1 MTRLST
7 FLLAC
12 FCTTSLQAQPWAQ
25 LVKDVC
31 PGACNTLA
39 ASYHTYNGKAY
50 FLAEDNTSG
59 AELWVSDGTTAGTQ
73 MLMNINPDPVT
84 TNTGHS
90 SPLDFT
96 NFNGLMLFTAQ
107 ASDAAPRTPW
117 VSDGTPGGTV
127 QLSTIEILDQFSPDE
142 SSFFMPGPGFAC
154 FFAKNALT
162 NATELWATDGTPGG
176 TQMLQ
181 QVPNASA
188 GNSGFTV
195 FNNKLYIAVKDEM
208 EMWITDGT
216 PSGTTQAIIPY
227 PANQLFVYNNMIFFY
242 GGNGMLSATDGS
254 VWGSS
259 MGIAQMGQLGDPTR
273 FRTIKAAGSKLFAV
287 DDKLWVSDGTPNGKK
302 QINTPYPISST
313 TLPVVLDGNLYF
325 TVRKGVQNC
334 IAVSD
339 GTEQGTYL
347 LDTTIAVI
355 NNASGSNRDLFSFQ
369 TNVYFEGRNV
379 TARTPGGIP
388 ILGKSSLYTVGISS
402 PIKKVADITTATTR
416 LETAII
422 GNELLLSANDSISGV
437 ELWKLTDFP
446 VSVATSAGTGS
457 HISLYPNP
465 AQDHIAL
472 QLPDN
477 RTVSYQITNLY
488 GQVLQQGQVAGR
500 QPIEIAALLQG
511 VYFMAI
517 SGTNGA
523 ISTKQ
528 FVKQ

>member
-1 MTRLST
+1 MTRLYT
-7 FLLAC
+7 LLLASI
-12 FCTTSLQAQPWAQ
+12 CTTQLQAQPWAQ
-25 LVKDVC
+25 LVKDAC
-31 PGACNTLA
+31 PGSCSTLSA
-39 ASYHTYNGKAY
+39 GYHTYNGKVYYLNDDASVG
-50 FLAEDNTSG
+50 T
-59 AELWVSDGTTAGTQ
+59 ELWVSDGTATGTQ
-73 MLMNINPDPVT
+73 MFMDINPDPT
-84 TNTGHS
+84 TSSTGHS

-117 VSDGTPGGTV
+117 VSDGTPTGTV
-127 QLSTIEILDQFSPDE
+127 QLSTIEVVDNFSEDE
-142 SSFFMPGPGFAC
+142 FSFFMPGPGFAC

-162 NATELWATDGTPGG
+162 NATELWRTDGTPGG

-181 QVPNASA
+181 QVPNASS
-188 GNSGFTV
+188 GNSGFAV

-216 PSGTTQAIIPY
+216 PSGTVQAIIPY
-227 PANQLFVYNNMIFFY
+227 PAHQPFVLNNMLFFY
-242 GGNGMLSATDGS
+242 GGNGMLSATTGT
-254 VWGSS
+254 VFGSS

-273 FRTIKAAGSKLFAV
+273 FRTIKPAGSKLFAV
-287 DDKLWVSDGTPNGKK
+287 DDKLWVSDGTPNGR
-302 QINTPYPISST
+302 QLVITPHPINTI

-325 TVRKGVQNC
+325 TVKKGAQNC
-334 IAVSD
+334 VAVSD
-339 GTEQGTYL
+339 GTDQGTYL
-347 LDTTIAVI
+347 LDTTVAVI
-355 NNASGSNRDLFSFQ
+355 NNANGSNRDLFTFQ
-369 TNVYFEGRNV
+369 GKVYFEGRNV
-379 TARTPGGIP
+379 TGRTPGGIP
-388 ILGKSSLYTVGISS
+388 LLGKSALYTVGLTS

-416 LETAII
+416 LETAIL

-446 VSVATSAGTGS
+446 VSVASSAGTGS

-477 RTVSYQITNLY
+477 STVSYQITNLY
-488 GQVLQQGQVAGR
+488 GQVLQQGNVAGR
-500 QPIEIAALLQG
+500 QSIGITALPQG
-511 VYFMAI
+511 VYFIAI
-517 SGTNGA
+517 SYANGA